1 MQSTSHPEGHAEG
14 LIAASSR
21 PHPLPVPDQTLALR
35 LDGRRLVRVLLGIAA
50 GLVVVGFLAEYS
62 ERYLPDFPGR
72 DLIASL
78 TYLNGETNLP
88 STFSALLLLGAGV
101 LLGVIARVQWALQDS
116 QRQVWTGLAL
126 LFGYLALD
134 EAAGLHERLIV
145 PVQGLVRT
153 DGVLHYAWVVPYGAL
168 TILVLLACLRF
179 LRQLPPA
186 TRAGMLLAGFLYVGG
201 AFGFEL
207 IEGYVKT
214 LHGRHTFLMEVLIT
228 VEEAL
233 EMFGVILLIAA
244 LLAYIREYL
253 PGLRVQWSLKPEP
266 PAA

>member
-1 MQSTSHPEGHAEG
+1 MQSTPHAEG
-14 LIAASSR
+14 LVAASSR
-21 PHPLPVPDQTLALR
+21 SQPLPVPDQRLTLR
-35 LDGRRLVRVLLGIAA
+35 LDERRFVRALLGLAA
-50 GLVVVGFLAEYS
+50 GLVVVGFLGEYS

-101 LLGVIARVQWALQDS
+101 LLGVIARVKWALRDP
-116 QRQVWTGLAL
+116 QRRVWAGLAF

-145 PVQGLVRT
+145 PMQGLINT

-179 LRQLPPA
+179 LRQLPPR

-207 IEGYVKT
+207 TEGYVKT
-214 LHGRHTFLMEVLIT
+214 LYGRHTFLMEVLIT
-228 VEEAL
+228 AEEAL
-233 EMFGVILLIAA
+233 EMLGIILLIAA

-253 PGLRVQWSLKPEP
+253 PGLQVQWRLKADP
-266 PAA
+266 PSA